1 MTKVIVLNEKTSDVD
16 SEVVQ
21 ITKVDRN
28 KVLIKQNKEVGIG
41 IIDFEE
47 KTKKG
52 TKIGRLLENQ
62 IEQKLEIDYVR
73 VPIQI

>member
-52 TKIGRLLENQ
+52 TKIWRLLENQ

-73 VPIQI
+73 VLIQI

>member
-1 MTKVIVLNEKTSDVD
+1 MTKVIVLNVKTSDVN

-21 ITKVDRN
+21 ISKVDRN

-47 KTKKG
+47 KIKKG
-52 TKIGRLLENQ
+52 TKI
-62 IEQKLEIDYVR
+62 
-73 VPIQI
+73 